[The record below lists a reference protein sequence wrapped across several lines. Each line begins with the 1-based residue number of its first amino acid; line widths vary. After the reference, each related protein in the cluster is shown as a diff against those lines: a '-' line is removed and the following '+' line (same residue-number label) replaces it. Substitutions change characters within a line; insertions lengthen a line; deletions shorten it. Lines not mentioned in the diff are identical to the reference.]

1 MQGALVQPP
10 APRGGGIDCV
20 SNRVRLGPWLRLCM
34 QEEAAEEIKCS
45 RILLCATA
53 SAVLM
58 SEKSVSN
65 PCT

>member
-1 MQGALVQPP
+1 MQGPLVQPP

-20 SNRVRLGPWLRLCM
+20 SNRVCLGPRLCLCM
-34 QEEAAEEIKCS
+34 QEEAAEEIKCC
-45 RILLCATA
+45 RILLCVTA

-58 SEKSVSN
+58 SEKTVSN